1 MINQLLSTSFKT
13 LGICG
18 NCDRTGE
25 TFHLTPDVAGPT
37 SDRLYS
43 FKLNAIRLMALGAD
57 WVEHLHL
64 SCIDFNG
71 SDAII
76 FCLFYT

>member
-25 TFHLTPDVAGPT
+25 TFHLTPDVAEPT

-43 FKLNAIRLMALGAD
+43 FKLNATRLMALGAD
-57 WVEHLHL
+57 MGL
-64 SCIDFNG
+64 N
-71 SDAII
+71 I
-76 FCLFYT
+76 FTYLVSISMEVMP